1 MKMADKCDGT
11 HQSTGAASTWIVRWT
26 HLLPAAST
34 VLDVACGAGRHMA
47 WFANRGHAVT
57 GIDRDLTAARNA
69 RCPGE
74 LVQADIESD
83 AWPLMAGDQPRQF
96 GAVVVTNYLWRPL
109 LPTIVQSVAPAGVL
123 IYETFTSGHE
133 TVGRPHRP
141 DFLLQNGE
149 LWTACQGM
157 RVVAYENGF
166 LEEPE
171 RFVQRIVAVRP
182 DLPFGGPAIPARYL
196 L

>member
-1 MKMADKCDGT
+1 
-11 HQSTGAASTWIVRWT
+11 
-26 HLLPAAST
+26 
-34 VLDVACGAGRHMA
+34 
-47 WFANRGHAVT
+47 VT
-57 GIDRDLTAARNA
+57 GIDRDLTAARA
-69 RCPGE
+69 AHCPGE

-96 GAVVVTNYLWRPL
+96 RAVVVTNYLWRPL
-109 LPTIVQSVAPAGVL
+109 LPTILQSVAPGGVL

-141 DFLLQNGE
+141 DFLLQSGE
-149 LWTACQGM
+149 LWNTCRGM
-157 RVVAYENGF
+157 QVVAYENGF
-166 LEEPE
+166 LQEPE

-182 DLPFGGPAIPARYL
+182 ALPSDSPATPTRHL